1 MYWWCFCPPTSPVGI
16 RRLCTVYATHSDAEL
31 VYLKSSVLYLYDMF
45 WMEGPFVSRESESI
59 CWCRCCCD
67 VAPGAQDNPEWGE
80 DGKKILPLGRL
91 MGNFS
96 YFRFYSWTLW
106 KQFVFV
112 LDLVFLVCARLIAIP
127 GVFISP
133 SGKNYQS
140 RPKAI
145 LDGMPSDELCWK
157 DNVAAA
163 ITTPKDDAKTP
174 ELVQSKPQETTPHHA
189 DTTLKAEEV
198 HHESYSSQKWNNFE
212 ASGFRASLVLE
223 CFG

>member
-1 MYWWCFCPPTSPVGI
+1 MEPSWN
-16 RRLCTVYATHSDAEL
+16 
-31 VYLKSSVLYLYDMF
+31 SSFLF
-45 WMEGPFVSRESESI
+45 
-59 CWCRCCCD
+59 
-67 VAPGAQDNPEWGE
+67 QT
-80 DGKKILPLGRL
+80 
-91 MGNFS
+91 FS
-96 YFRFYSWTLW
+96 
-106 KQFVFV
+106 
-112 LDLVFLVCARLIAIP
+112 FLVCAKLIAIP

-198 HHESYSSQKWNNFE
+198 RHESYSSQK
-212 ASGFRASLVLE
+212 
-223 CFG
+223 